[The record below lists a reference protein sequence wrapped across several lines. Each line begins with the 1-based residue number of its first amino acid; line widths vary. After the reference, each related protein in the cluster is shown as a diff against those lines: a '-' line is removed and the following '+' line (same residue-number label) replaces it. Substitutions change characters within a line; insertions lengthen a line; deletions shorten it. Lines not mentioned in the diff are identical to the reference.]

1 MITIRPADE
10 RGATRLDWLDS
21 RHSFSF
27 GDYFD
32 PRHESF
38 RTLRVLNDDRIA
50 PGAGFGMHPH
60 RDFEII
66 SYVAA
71 GALEHRDSLGN
82 GSVIR
87 PGEVQRMTAGTGIR
101 HSEFNPSGTEP
112 THLLQIW
119 IVPERRGLEPSYEQ
133 KSFPSAERHGQ
144 WRLLASRDGRE
155 GSVTI
160 HQDAALLGALL
171 KPGQSIRYELRPDRH
186 AWLQVVRGDV
196 MLNDR
201 PMGAG
206 DGAAI
211 SGEPAL
217 TLTAVTPSEAL
228 LFELA

>member
-27 GDYFD
+27 GDYHD

-38 RTLRVLNDDRIA
+38 RDLRVLNDDRIA

-71 GALEHRDSLGN
+71 GKLAHRDSLGN
-82 GSVIR
+82 GSVIH

-101 HSEFNPSGTEP
+101 HSEFNPSDSEP
-112 THLLQIW
+112 THLLQVW

-133 KSFPSAERHGQ
+133 KAFPQPERLGR
-144 WRLLASRDGRE
+144 WRLLASRDGRD

-160 HQDAALLGALL
+160 HQDAAMYGTVLDAGH
-171 KPGQSIRYELRPDRH
+171 SIRHELRSGRH
-186 AWLQVVRGDV
+186 AWLQVVHGEFT
-196 MLNDR
+196 LNDR
-201 PMGAG
+201 PMKTG

-211 SGEPAL
+211 SDES
-217 TLTAVTPSEAL
+217 TLVLSAGTPSEVL
-228 LFELA
+228 LFDLA